1 MSANNTEFNEEKKFK
16 HSLVDQ
22 LKNSVILEATILQ
35 QAHIGQEAGISAII
49 AMADHYNTNMSS
61 LPDPDVFARYIDAV
75 ALPII
80 GCVRPGHVVEAFVL
94 ESFNIDCIEESE
106 NMDPF
111 IEDGIL
117 DKRQF
122 VTPLM
127 CGADTLTAAM
137 IHIHR
142 GAALIRVPSQS
153 SPIENIAE
161 KVYGILKG
169 IRDLKNN
176 SESELLEMANDV
188 NIPLELIMEIRDKGR
203 LPVPMFAGGNIETPA
218 DAACFM
224 ECGCDGIILS
234 SSTTKVYDPVQRIAA
249 LVKAVNNYKN
259 VDLIAEMMLQYEYM

>member
-106 NMDPF
+106 NMDH
-111 IEDGIL
+111 GIL

-122 VTPLM
+122 VTPL
-127 CGADTLTAAM
+127 
-137 IHIHR
+137 I
-142 GAALIRVPSQS
+142 
-153 SPIENIAE
+153 PIENIAE

-188 NIPLELIMEIRDKGR
+188 NIPLELIMEIRDKGK
-203 LPVPMFAGGNIETPA
+203 TPA